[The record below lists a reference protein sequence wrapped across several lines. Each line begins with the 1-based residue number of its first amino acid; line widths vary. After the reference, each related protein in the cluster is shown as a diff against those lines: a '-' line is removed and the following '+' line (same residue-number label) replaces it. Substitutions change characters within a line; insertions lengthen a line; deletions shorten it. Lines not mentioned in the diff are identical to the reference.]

1 MKNRSI
7 KPKNKHLS
15 SKKNFDYIIVQLKLI
30 TILLV
35 KETALKDFKNKFVF
49 GKTQKTVIFLNRVF
63 LIVRY
68 NNRKFSAEKYKIV

>member
-1 MKNRSI
+1 MKNRGI

-15 SKKNFDYIIVQLKLI
+15 SKKKKNFDYIIVQLKLI

-35 KETALKDFKNKFVF
+35 KETALKDCKNKFVF

-63 LIVRY
+63 
-68 NNRKFSAEKYKIV
+68 